1 MEKQNKASDVAI
13 TPGKVYLV
21 GAGPGDPGLITVK
34 GLNIL
39 RRADVVIYDNLVNAV
54 LLDEI
59 RTDAEKIYV
68 GKVAGRHTLR
78 QEGINQLL
86 IQYARAGRLV
96 VRLKGGD
103 PFVFGRGGEE
113 AAALVESGISW
124 EVVPGITSAI
134 AVPAYAGIPVTHRES
149 ATAFTVITGHEAS
162 DKEGSSLDWEAIA
175 RLNGTVIVLMGMA
188 KLPQIICLLTRYGR
202 AVSTPVAVIRWG
214 SMPMQQSVVGT
225 LETIVEQVQQVNLQS
240 PALIVIGEVVHQSE
254 RLRWFAEAA
263 PEMLQEDDMLS
274 GE

>member
-1 MEKQNKASDVAI
+1 MEKQNKASDGAI
-13 TPGKVYLV
+13 TSGKVYLV

-34 GLNIL
+34 GLHVL
-39 RRADVVIYDNLVNAV
+39 RQADVVIYDNLVNPA

-59 RTDAEKIYV
+59 RADAKKIYV

-86 IQYARAGRLV
+86 VQYARAGKLV

-113 AAALVESGISW
+113 AAVLVESGIAW
-124 EVVPGITSAI
+124 EVVPGVTSAI

-149 ATAFTVITGHEAS
+149 STAFTVITGHEAS
-162 DKEGSSLDWEAIA
+162 DKEESSLDWEAIA
-175 RLNGTVIVLMGMA
+175 RLNGTLIVLMGMA

-202 AVSTPVAVIRWG
+202 SVSTPVAVIRWG
-214 SMPMQQSVVGT
+214 SMPMQQSVIGT
-225 LETIVEQVQQVNLQS
+225 LETIVEQVQQANLQS
-240 PALIVIGEVVHQSE
+240 PALIVIGEVVHLSDH
-254 RLRWFAEAA
+254 LRWFAEAA
-263 PEMLQEDDMLS
+263 PEILQEDDI